1 MEEIASLVERI
12 EGIEKRL
19 ICDRYNIEKFRNKRG
34 PVFVGLELES
44 YCRLLKLKQ
53 LLCDSL
59 LNCLEFFEGARPDA
73 RILKLAGLK
82 DPQTEIIKEL
92 QYETRRLRNEAGIE
106 EKQIKAEI
114 LSLASDLTLV
124 N

>member
-1 MEEIASLVERI
+1 MEEIASLVNRV

-19 ICDRYNIEKFRNKRG
+19 ICDRHNIEKFRNKRG
-34 PVFVGLELES
+34 PVFVGLELEN
-44 YCRLLKLKQ
+44 YRNLLKLKQ

-59 LNCLEFFEGARPDA
+59 LNCLEFFEGARPDKA
-73 RILKLAGLK
+73 LLKFAGMA
-82 DPQTEIIKEL
+82 DPQGEIIKEI
-92 QYETRRLRNEAGIE
+92 QQETRKLRNEAGIE

-114 LSLASDLTLV
+114 LRLASDLTLA